1 MTRYYL
7 VDEMKKILNVGCGH
21 ETYGTDFVDLYPSRS
36 EVKKCNIDEERLP
49 YSDETF
55 DIVYS
60 KNLFEHLTKP
70 GFALKEMARVL
81 KNGGKL
87 ILITD
92 NANYWV
98 WAVGKTHL
106 GGYEENPEG
115 GEEDKHYSLF
125 TEWHLKNHLK
135 KAGLRVV
142 KIEYL
147 EEEFLHKT
155 LFGRIIKKIINSIL
169 RRTKF
174 RRMGYA
180 KIKIIGKK

>member
-1 MTRYYL
+1 
-7 VDEMKKILNVGCGH
+7 MKRILNVGCGA
-21 ETYGTDFVDLYPSRS
+21 ETYGTDFVDFYPQRP
-36 EVKKCNIDEERLP
+36 EVKKCNIDEEKLP
-49 YSDETF
+49 YKDETF

-60 KNLFEHLTKP
+60 KNVFEHLTKP
-70 GFALKEMARVL
+70 GYALKEMTRVL
-81 KNGGKL
+81 KKGGKL

-106 GGYEENPEG
+106 GGYENNPEG

-125 TEWHLKNHLK
+125 TEWHLKQHFEKVGLK
-135 KAGLRVV
+135 VM
-142 KIEYL
+142 KIEFL

-155 LFGRIIKKIINSIL
+155 LFGRISKRIINFVL
-169 RRTKF
+169 RRTIF

-180 KIKIIGKK
+180 KIKIIGRK